1 MENLPYLFAAFA
13 AVWLLI
19 FFYVYRMSQRQR
31 ELQGEIEKLKK
42 ILEEKNRK

>member
-19 FFYVYRMSQRQR
+19 FFYVYRMSQKQGQ
-31 ELQGEIEKLKK
+31 LQEEIDRLKK
-42 ILEEKNRK
+42 LIENKK